1 MLRRVQTHF
10 DAIGG
15 QSKIDELVTRFYD
28 LMESLPEAA
37 AIRALHEDMPRAREK
52 LRLFLTGWMGGPQLY
67 VEKYGHPRLR
77 ARHLPFPIGPSERDQ
92 WMLCMTRALE
102 DVIPDEAPRQALLR
116 AFGPLATHMINR
128 TP

>member
-1 MLRRVQTHF
+1 MLCRVQTHF
-10 DAIGG
+10 DTIGG

-28 LMESLPEAA
+28 LMETLPEAA
-37 AIRALHEDMPRAREK
+37 GIRALHEDMPRAREK

-77 ARHLPFPIGPSERDQ
+77 ARHLPFAIGPAERDQ
-92 WMLCMTRALE
+92 WMLCMTRALD
-102 DVIPDEAPRQALLR
+102 DVVADPATRQALRR
-116 AFGPLATHMINR
+116 AFEPLATHMINK